1 MAVTRSIGSGGR
13 ARKPRHYPGK
23 VERAAR
29 AALAEI
35 DTDHAAA
42 DLLNA
47 VAQRLAQDVDE
58 SIEVRDRVAA
68 VKELRAVLADLDT
81 AVPAPRVPAVAGAA
95 EDGDGDVF
103 NIGNSPP
110 GLPADLGDAAAS

>member
-1 MAVTRSIGSGGR
+1 
-13 ARKPRHYPGK
+13 

-29 AALAEI
+29 AALADI

-42 DLLNA
+42 DLLFA

-58 SIEVRDRVAA
+58 STEVRDRVAA

-81 AVPAPRVPAVAGAA
+81 AVMPPARPTSVSGAAPA
-95 EDGDGDVF
+95 EDGDRDVF
-103 NIGNSPP
+103 NIGDSPP
-110 GLPADLGDAAAS
+110 GLPPVVGDAEAG